1 MNKLYCILR
10 NVFYLTEKVTGM
22 PCFFNVELRQ
32 QQTTNLHCTC
42 VYFKLV
48 TVDDLANIVV
58 FNYNPQNDKN
68 EFSLI

>member
-1 MNKLYCILR
+1 MYSIGLKKI
-10 NVFYLTEKVTGM
+10 TDI
-22 PCFFNVELRQ
+22 PCVFNVELRQ
-32 QQTTNLHCTC
+32 QQTTNRHCTR